1 MKVLVLSRAAA
12 LQNELHMNVTNS
24 GYSDPNQLRFEEI
37 RILGLQQELTELTV
51 LQNNVVLSS
60 SHNITYKP
68 TEKVGKWGWR
78 GGGAWG
84 LSGKE
89 REKSGVKWWE
99 TGKLGGGGRKWGV
112 RVLKKGGNWDVSVK

>member
-1 MKVLVLSRAAA
+1 MLFWQHFLQCSWKFPMKGLVLPCAAA
-12 LQNELHMNVTNS
+12 PQNELHMNVTNS

-68 TEKVGKWGWR
+68 TEKVGKWG
-78 GGGAWG
+78 
-84 LSGKE
+84 
-89 REKSGVKWWE
+89 
-99 TGKLGGGGRKWGV
+99 
-112 RVLKKGGNWDVSVK
+112 